1 MESLSHGIAGGLTET
16 ERSNRRDTG
25 QRRAHRSARRAV
37 CAARPVAATP
47 TENATA
53 GREALR
59 AGSAAAK
66 VAAEFG
72 VTVRT
77 AERWA
82 QRVRAENAH
91 RSSPR

>member
-1 MESLSHGIAGGLTET
+1 MQAIPGRTVRCTVVFS
-16 ERSNRRDTG
+16 DG
-25 QRRAHRSARRAV
+25 Q
-37 CAARPVAATP
+37 PVDLLVTVTSVD
-47 TENATA
+47 TENAAA

-82 QRVRAENAH
+82 QRGRAEDAQMVRAG
-91 RSSPR
+91 R